1 MREPVAHPDGLDRA
15 RPALVLLTVAA
26 ILGALVAALR

>member
-1 MREPVAHPDGLDRA
+1 MREPVAHPDGFDHV

-26 ILGALVAALR
+26 ILGALFAALR